1 MINDSPDNEVDDEQI
16 DPDKLTTLLSST
28 TNSNL
33 AKRSNV
39 EPEDNHTEY
48 APYFTNKNALLNIV
62 LRPSGNMIKLKC
74 PAKGNPEPKW
84 DWLKNG
90 TPIERKLGHVQYN
103 KMAITLEDLIPADSG
118 NYTCIIC
125 NKLDCINF
133 TSKVEVSGK
142 KIKRLIIE
150 KINHKIVG
158 CLDVM

>member
-1 MINDSPDNEVDDEQI
+1 MINDSPDNDVDDEQI
-16 DPDKLTTLLSST
+16 DPDKLLTTLLSST

-39 EPEDNHTEY
+39 EHDDTQTEY

-84 DWLKNG
+84 EWIKNG
-90 TPIERKLGHVQYN
+90 VPIERKLGYVQYN

-142 KIKRLIIE
+142 IK
-150 KINHKIVG
+150 KINYSKKNMIH
-158 CLDVM
+158 